1 METIKKHFILKYHI
15 TLFLEKMT
23 DNLILKNIIHAKLK
37 KPYTENKTIDQLRK
51 ETEEA
56 GNKIPLPKNT
66 KFKRV
71 SVGNIDAEWITCGEV
86 ETDKIFMF
94 IHGGGYYRGSI
105 AATRATVA
113 RISAEA
119 KVRCLSIEYRLAPEH
134 PFPAAIDDTFT
145 AYNWLLKEG
154 LNPKN
159 IIVSGQSAGGGLC
172 LALLLKLK
180 EKNFFQPRGAV
191 ALSPWTD
198 LTQSGK
204 TMKINADIDPV
215 ISKKYLDRMAN
226 LYLAK
231 TSNMSPLASP
241 LYGELS
247 GLPPLLVQVGSAET
261 MLDDSRRFVEKAK
274 IAKVD
279 VQIEVWK
286 DMFHGWHGSAHI
298 LKDGEKAI
306 KSIGLFCRNLFN
318 NKFE

>member
-1 METIKKHFILKYHI
+1 
-15 TLFLEKMT
+15 MT
-23 DNLILKNIIHAKLK
+23 DNLTLKNIIDAKLK
-37 KPYTENKTIDQLRK
+37 NPYTENKTIDQLRK
-51 ETEEA
+51 ETEDA

-71 SVGNIDAEWITCGEV
+71 SIGNVDAEWITCGEV

-94 IHGGGYYRGSI
+94 MHGGGYYRGSI

-119 KVRCLSIEYRLAPEH
+119 KARCLSIEYRLAPEY
-134 PFPAAIDDTFT
+134 PFPAAIDDTYT

-154 LNPKN
+154 VKPKN

-180 EKNFFQPRGAV
+180 EKKILQPRGAV

-198 LTQSGK
+198 LTQSGN

-231 TSNMSPLASP
+231 TPNISPLASP

-261 MLDDSRRFVEKAK
+261 MLDDSRRFVQKAK
-274 IAKVD
+274 EAKVD

-286 DMFHGWHGSAHI
+286 DMFHGWHSSAHI
-298 LKDGEKAI
+298 LKDGENAI
-306 KSIGLFCRNLFN
+306 KNIGLFCRDLFS
-318 NKFE
+318 NK

>member
-1 METIKKHFILKYHI
+1 
-15 TLFLEKMT
+15 MT
-23 DNLILKNIIHAKLK
+23 ENLILKNIIHAKLK
-37 KPYTENKTIDQLRK
+37 NPYTENKTIDQLRK
-51 ETEEA
+51 ETEDA
-56 GNKIPLPKNT
+56 GNKVPLPKNT

-71 SVGNIDAEWITCGEV
+71 SIGKIDAEWITCGEI
-86 ETDKIFMF
+86 EADKIFMF
-94 IHGGGYYRGSI
+94 IHGGGDYRGWI

-231 TSNMSPLASP
+231 TSNISPLASP

-306 KSIGLFCRNLFN
+306 KNIGLFCKNLFN
-318 NKFE
+318 NKLD

>member
-1 METIKKHFILKYHI
+1 
-15 TLFLEKMT
+15 MT
-23 DNLILKNIIHAKLK
+23 DNLTLKNIIDAKLK
-37 KPYTENKTIDQLRK
+37 NPYTENKTIDQLRK
-51 ETEEA
+51 ETEDA
-56 GNKIPLPKNT
+56 GNKVPLPKNT

-71 SVGNIDAEWITCGEV
+71 SIGKIDAEWITCGEIKA
-86 ETDKIFMF
+86 DKIFMF

-134 PFPAAIDDTFT
+134 PFPAAIDDTYT
-145 AYNWLLKEG
+145 VYNWLLKEG
-154 LNPKN
+154 VNPKN

-180 EKNFFQPRGAV
+180 EKKFLQPRGAV

-231 TSNMSPLASP
+231 TPNILPLASP
-241 LYGELS
+241 LYGELT
-247 GLPPLLVQVGSAET
+247 GLPPLLIQVGSAET
-261 MLDDSRRFVEKAK
+261 MLDDSRRFFEKAK
-274 IAKVD
+274 VAKVD
-279 VQIEVWK
+279 VKIEVYK

-306 KSIGLFCRNLFN
+306 KNIGLFCRDLFN
-318 NKFE
+318 HKSD

>member
-1 METIKKHFILKYHI
+1 
-15 TLFLEKMT
+15 MT
-23 DNLILKNIIHAKLK
+23 DNLTLKNIIDAKLK
-37 KPYTENKTIDQLRK
+37 NPYTETKTIVQLRK
-51 ETEEA
+51 ETEDA
-56 GNKIPLPKNT
+56 ANKIPLPKNT

-86 ETDKIFMF
+86 EHDKIFMF
-94 IHGGGYYRGSI
+94 MHGGGYYRGSI
-105 AATRATVA
+105 ASTRATVA

-119 KVRCLSIEYRLAPEH
+119 KVRCLSIEYRLAPEY
-134 PFPAAIDDTFT
+134 PFPAAIDDTYT

-154 LNPKN
+154 VKPKN

-226 LYLAK
+226 LFLAK
-231 TSNMSPLASP
+231 TPNTSPLASP

-274 IAKVD
+274 EAKVD
-279 VQIEVWK
+279 VQLEVWK
-286 DMFHGWHGSAHI
+286 GMFHGWHGSAHA
-298 LKDGEKAI
+298 LKDGKKAI
-306 KSIGLFCRNLFN
+306 KNIGLFCRDLFN
-318 NKFE
+318 HKSD

>member
-1 METIKKHFILKYHI
+1 
-15 TLFLEKMT
+15 MT
-23 DNLILKNIIHAKLK
+23 DNLTLKNIIDAKLK
-37 KPYTENKTIDQLRK
+37 NPYTETKTIVQLRK
-51 ETEEA
+51 ETEDA
-56 GNKIPLPKNT
+56 ANKIPLPKNT

-86 ETDKIFMF
+86 EHDKIFMF
-94 IHGGGYYRGSI
+94 MHGGGYYRGSI
-105 AATRATVA
+105 LATRATVA

-119 KVRCLSIEYRLAPEH
+119 KIRCLSIEYRLAPEY
-134 PFPAAIDDTFT
+134 PFPAAIDDTYT

-154 LNPKN
+154 VKPKN

-215 ISKKYLDRMAN
+215 ISTKYLDRMAN

-231 TSNMSPLASP
+231 TPITSPLASP

-274 IAKVD
+274 EAKVD
-279 VQIEVWK
+279 VQIEVYK

-298 LKDGEKAI
+298 LKDGKKAI
-306 KSIGLFCRNLFN
+306 KNIGLFCRDLFN
-318 NKFE
+318 HKSD